1 MPSFCLPAFL
11 GCFAWSFGLIT
22 QFIFQS
28 DCCEVPVQLLLV
40 LRPHLAR
47 EHLLIE
53 DGCLGLFSGFFDA
66 CLHPVLVVT
75 GGLGVGIFE
84 FFLDISP
91 DFAVFEIWIELNDF
105 NHLFFRWAE
114 LVEVKAASVESAE
127 NDSSEIGRAHV

>member
-1 MPSFCLPAFL
+1 M
-11 GCFAWSFGLIT
+11 
-22 QFIFQS
+22 
-28 DCCEVPVQLLLV
+28 
-40 LRPHLAR
+40 
-47 EHLLIE
+47 
-53 DGCLGLFSGFFDA
+53 
-66 CLHPVLVVT
+66 LVVT

-127 NDSSEIGRAHV
+127 NDSSDVKTLGKVLHYACQFGFRILRLFVTCLKSLKK